1 MSSAPVFALAG
12 LLILTFG
19 GVLSSSIWK
28 RDVSRKLPTLSVALT
43 ITIPVASFSLGM
55 TILNSSALAVG
66 VPFTSARSVPPILE
80 TETDPIPVAF
90 ESATLPVSF
99 AFKRTTTSALP
110 FTIFLS
116 TSLPATLSTSTRTVS
131 AGTSVSTYG

>member
-1 MSSAPVFALAG
+1 MSGPVFALAG

-66 VPFTSARSVPPILE
+66 VPSAPVMSVEPILE
-80 TETDPIPVAF
+80 TDTEPIPVAF
-90 ESATLPVSF
+90 DSATLPVSF
-99 AFKRTTTSALP
+99 AVRRMTTLALP

-116 TSLPATLSTSTRTVS
+116 TSAPATSSTFTRTVS

>member
-1 MSSAPVFALAG
+1 MSSPVFALAG

-28 RDVSRKLPTLSVALT
+28 RDVSRELPSLSVALT

-55 TILNSSALAVG
+55 TISNSSALSVG
-66 VPFTSARSVPPILE
+66 VPSAPVMSVEPILE

-90 ESATLPVSF
+90 ESAPVSF
-99 AFKRTTTSALP
+99 AVRRMTTSAVP

-116 TSLPATLSTSTRTVS
+116 TSAPATSSTFTRTVS
-131 AGTSVSTYG
+131 AGTSVST